1 MRVRRGRLTPP
12 RRSATAFGV
21 LQVNHL
27 EPNIIALSWF
37 TLLWSVCCLGFL
49 QIAGMY
55 PIRRRGGERPQ
66 NPALLVLGT
75 TALWL
80 ALLAG
85 TLMFAYSE
93 LRWTTIVVVAGIL
106 FLFIP
111 DLFQAIPTRWRDG
124 RAGMAIAGCV
134 LALALGLL
142 ACLAADPARWLHA

>member
-1 MRVRRGRLTPP
+1 V
-12 RRSATAFGV
+12 S
-21 LQVNHL
+21 HL

-37 TLLWSVCCLGFL
+37 TLFWSVCCLGFFHL
-49 QIAGMY
+49 AGMY
-55 PIRRRGGERPQ
+55 PIHRRERDGAR
-66 NPALLVLGT
+66 NPALLVLGN

-85 TLMFAYSE
+85 TLMFAYAQ
-93 LRWTTIVVVAGIL
+93 LRWTTTVVVAGIL

-111 DLFQAIPTRWRDG
+111 ALFQAIPGRWRDG
-124 RAGMAIAGCV
+124 RAGMAIAGGV